1 MKRKI
6 ILIDESR
13 CDGCGQCATACAEG
27 ALQIINGKARLVS
40 DVYCDGLGAC
50 LGTCPRDAIRIVE
63 RDAAAFDEQAVAQ
76 HLGHAAPA
84 PTAAPAPAAAP
95 AVPRHHGCPGLAVHD
110 FGARPATAPATP
122 AGPTPA
128 AVSEL
133 RQWPVQLHL
142 VPAQAPLWQ
151 GASLL
156 LAADCVPFACPDFH
170 ARLLAGHRLA
180 IACPKLDNRE
190 ANLEKLTAILRQN
203 DIRDILVARMEV
215 PCCSGLTRLAE
226 QAIAAAGKT
235 IPLREVVITL
245 RGELPKTL

>member
-1 MKRKI
+1 MKRNI

-13 CDGCGQCATACAEG
+13 CDGCGLCATACAEG

-40 DVYCDGLGAC
+40 ETYCDGLGAC
-50 LGTCPRDAIRIVE
+50 LGTCPRDAIRIEE
-63 RDAAAFDEQAVAQ
+63 RDVAAFDEQAVAQ
-76 HLGHAAPA
+76 HLGHTAPA
-84 PTAAPAPAAAP
+84 PTAPPPPAA
-95 AVPRHHGCPGLAVHD
+95 PRHAGCPGLAVHD
-110 FGARPATAPATP
+110 FGARPATAPAGV
-122 AGPTPA
+122 AGA
-128 AVSEL
+128 AAASEL

-156 LAADCVPFACPDFH
+156 LAADCVPFALPDFH

-203 DIRDILVARMEV
+203 DIHDILVARMEV

-226 QAIAAAGKT
+226 QAMAAAGKT
-235 IPLREVVITL
+235 IPLHEVIITL
-245 RGELPKTL
+245 RGELPKPL

>member
-1 MKRKI
+1 MKRNI

-40 DVYCDGLGAC
+40 ETYCDGLGAC
-50 LGTCPRDAIRIVE
+50 LGTCPRDAIRIEE
-63 RDAAAFDEQAVAQ
+63 RDVAAFDGQAVAQ
-76 HLGHAAPA
+76 HLGQAIPAPA
-84 PTAAPAPAAAP
+84 PVAAPVPT
-95 AVPRHHGCPGLAVHD
+95 VPRHAGCPGLAVHD
-110 FGARPATAPATP
+110 FGARPATAPAGV
-122 AGPTPA
+122 AGAAT

-156 LAADCVPFACPDFH
+156 LAADCVPFALPDFH

-203 DIRDILVARMEV
+203 DIRELTVARMEV

-226 QAIAAAGKT
+226 QAMAAAGKT
-235 IPLREVVITL
+235 IPLREVIITL
-245 RGELPKTL
+245 HGELPNPL